1 MNVVGS
7 RARRGHAGAAVCSAR
22 SGLGGDNCLCC
33 ANSYDGDGREML
45 SYRTRSIAV
54 TVTPPPAQLQPTDA
68 HVRHVDGGAGRALVY
83 AAAWG
88 KRILT
93 WIGSTCSQ
101 AKKSP
106 LAQPRRR
113 AQPRGACATPHPY
126 PSLSLARRSTNAY
139 CAQRCPQHEFPT
151 RLAVLKSCPK
161 SGHTAA

>member
-68 HVRHVDGGAGRALVY
+68 HVRHVNGGAGRALVY
-83 AAAWG
+83 AAARG

-101 AKKSP
+101 AKAAHSHSHGDA
-106 LAQPRRR
+106 LSHAARRC
-113 AQPRGACATPHPY
+113 CATPHPY
-126 PSLSLARRSTNAY
+126 IPLYPLRGARQTPTARNAAPNTNFRPAWRS
-139 CAQRCPQHEFPT
+139 
-151 RLAVLKSCPK
+151 
-161 SGHTAA
+161 

>member
-1 MNVVGS
+1 MECDH
-7 RARRGHAGAAVCSAR
+7 RAFRLSPETRDRLR
-22 SGLGGDNCLCC
+22 SIF
-33 ANSYDGDGREML
+33 NSYDADGRVML

-101 AKKSP
+101 AKAAHSHSHGDA
-106 LAQPRRR
+106 LSHVARRC
-113 AQPRGACATPHPY
+113 CATPHPY
-126 PSLSLARRSTNAY
+126 IPLFPLRGARQTPTARNA
-139 CAQRCPQHEFPT
+139 APPPISRPVRWSRKPH
-151 RLAVLKSCPK
+151 PK